1 MIAEQL
7 EESQQMYQT
16 RPGNINDSMVQIDI
30 NAEKIN
36 EVKGGFGEEDGHY
49 LLHEEMKQSQ
59 ICINVEANE
68 KIGN

>member
-1 MIAEQL
+1 
-7 EESQQMYQT
+7 MYQT
-16 RPGNINDSMVQIDI
+16 RPGNVNDSMVQIDI

-36 EVKGGFGEEDGHY
+36 EVKVGLGEEDGDY

-59 ICINVEANE
+59 ICINVEANG